1 MRETTMAS
9 TLDTLSPVTGGSLAK
24 QGLLVVGGSLFL
36 AGLSQISIGAPVPM
50 TLQTLAVMLIGL
62 TFGARLAVA
71 TVLLYLAQGA
81 AGLPVFA
88 GFAGGAQH
96 LAGPTGGYL
105 AGFLVAAGLIGAL
118 ADRGMTRS
126 WAGAALSLLAGLVV
140 IFGLGALWLGHV
152 IGYDKAVAAG
162 VTPFLLGDAI
172 KLVLAVLI
180 GKGVLKGASGL
191 ARL

>member
-1 MRETTMAS
+1 MAT
-9 TLDTLSPVTGGSLAK
+9 TLDTLSQATGGSLAK
-24 QGLLVVGGSLFL
+24 QALLVVGGSLFL
-36 AGLSQISIGAPVPM
+36 AGLSQVAIGAPVPM

-96 LAGPTGGYL
+96 LVGPTAGYL
-105 AGFLVAAGLIGAL
+105 AGFVVGAGVIGLA
-118 ADRGMTRS
+118 ADRGLTRN
-126 WAGAALSLLAGLVV
+126 WAGAVLALLAGLVV

-152 IGYDKAVAAG
+152 IGYDKAIAAG
-162 VTPFLLGDAI
+162 VTPFILGDVI
-172 KLVLAVLI
+172 KLVLAALI
-180 GKGVLKGASGL
+180 GKGVLKGASSL